1 MVISKA
7 HCFFEQSGIFK
18 KEFRKLGIA
27 AEDYDILNDFGETD
41 HVIDL
46 FEEITRA
53 YDGVKSV
60 FDDILASD
68 LIVAFFPCTR
78 FEEQILLNFKG
89 KNFGLKNWSEIQKLE
104 YNLCLHR
111 ELSHLYEMVTKLAIV
126 CLRRG
131 LKLVIENPYSS
142 QHYLVRYWSLPFT
155 FVDYDRTMRGDKF
168 KKPTQYWFVNCK
180 PSYNVIFEPQIIHK
194 EYKTIEFCSNKVER
208 SMITP
213 EYANRFIREFL
224 L

>member
-7 HCFFEQSGIFK
+7 HCFFEQSGTFK
-18 KEFRKLGIA
+18 KEFQKLGIA

-46 FEEITRA
+46 FNEITRA
-53 YDGVKSV
+53 YDGEKVV
-60 FDDILASD
+60 FDDILSSD

-78 FEEQILLNFKG
+78 FEDQILLSFRGNNSSF
-89 KNFGLKNWSEIQKLE
+89 KNWSETQKLE
-104 YNLCLHR
+104 YNLRLHR
-111 ELSHLYEMVTKLAIV
+111 ELSLFYEMVTKLAII

-131 LKLVIENPYSS
+131 LKLIIENPYSS
-142 QHYLVRYWSLPFT
+142 QHYLVKYWSLPST

-168 KKPTQYWFVNCK
+168 KKPTQYWFINCK

-194 EYKTIEFCSNKVER
+194 EYKTIASCSDKVER
-208 SMITP
+208 SMITL

>member
-7 HCFFEQSGIFK
+7 HCFFEQSGTFK

-46 FEEITRA
+46 FKEISSAYAGEESI
-53 YDGVKSV
+53 
-60 FDDILASD
+60 FDSILPSD
-68 LIVAFFPCTR
+68 LILAFFPCTR
-78 FEEQILLNFKG
+78 FENQI
-89 KNFGLKNWSEIQKLE
+89 GLHFRGTCTNCLELTVSEKLE
-104 YNLCLHR
+104 YDLRLHR
-111 ELSHLYEMVTKLAIV
+111 ELSYLYEMVTKLAIV
-126 CLRRG
+126 CMRRG

-142 QHYLVRYWSLPFT
+142 QHYLVRYWSLSAT
-155 FVDYDRTMRGDKF
+155 FVDCDRTNRGDKF
-168 KKPTQYWFVNCK
+168 KKPTQYWFINCT
-180 PSYNVIFEPQIIHK
+180 PSYNFIFEPQIIHK
-194 EYKTIEFCSNKVER
+194 EYKTIDRCSTKVER
-208 SMITP
+208 SIITS

>member
-7 HCFFEQSGIFK
+7 HCFFEQSGTFK
-18 KEFRKLGIA
+18 KEFQKLGIA
-27 AEDYDILNDFGETD
+27 AEDYDILDDFGETD

-46 FEEITRA
+46 FEEIIRA
-53 YDGVKSV
+53 YDGVESI
-60 FDDILASD
+60 FDNILASD

-78 FEEQILLNFKG
+78 FEDQVLLSFRGQNSGMRGFSQK
-89 KNFGLKNWSEIQKLE
+89 QKLE
-104 YNLCLHR
+104 YDLKLHS
-111 ELSHLYEMVTKLAIV
+111 ELSLFYEMVTKLAII

-131 LKLVIENPYSS
+131 LKLIIENPYSA
-142 QHYLVRYWSLPFT
+142 QHYLVRYWSLPSD
-155 FVDYDRTMRGDKF
+155 FVDNDRTLRGDKF
-168 KKPTQYWFVNCK
+168 KKPTQYWFINCK

-194 EYKTIEFCSNKVER
+194 EYKTIEYCSNKVER

>member
-7 HCFFEQSGIFK
+7 HCFFEQSGTFK
-18 KEFRKLGIA
+18 KEFQKLGIA

-46 FEEITRA
+46 FKEITRA
-53 YDGVKSV
+53 YDGVESV
-60 FDDILASD
+60 FDDILPSD

-78 FEEQILLNFKG
+78 FENQIGLEFRG
-89 KNFGLKNWSEIQKLE
+89 QGRGCKNKTDIEKLE
-104 YNLCLHR
+104 YNLRLHR
-111 ELSHLYEMVTKLAIV
+111 ELSILYEMVTKLAIV
-126 CLRRG
+126 CLQRG
-131 LKLVIENPYSS
+131 LKLIIENPHSS
-142 QHYLVRYWSLPFT
+142 QHYLVKYWSLPSA
-155 FVDYDRTMRGDKF
+155 FVDNDRTLRGDKF
-168 KKPTQYWFVNCK
+168 KKPTQYWFINCK

-194 EYKTIEFCSNKVER
+194 EYKTIEYCSNKVER
-208 SMITP
+208 SMITH

>member
-7 HCFFEQSGIFK
+7 HCFFEQSGTFK

-27 AEDYDILNDFGETD
+27 AEDYDILNDFDETD
-41 HVIDL
+41 YVIDL

-53 YDGVKSV
+53 YDGAESV
-60 FDDILASD
+60 FDDILPSD

-89 KNFGLKNWSEIQKLE
+89 NNYGLKNWTEIQKLE
-104 YNLCLHR
+104 HNLRLHR
-111 ELSHLYEMVTKLAIV
+111 ELSILYEMVTKLAIV
-126 CLRRG
+126 CLQRG
-131 LKLVIENPYSS
+131 LKLIIENPYSS
-142 QHYLVRYWSLPFT
+142 QHYLVKYWSLPST
-155 FVDYDRTMRGDKF
+155 FVDNDRTLRGDKF
-168 KKPTQYWFVNCK
+168 KKPTQYWFINCK

>member
-7 HCFFEQSGIFK
+7 HCFFEQSGTFK
-18 KEFRKLGIA
+18 KEFQKLGIA

-46 FEEITRA
+46 FNEITGA
-53 YDGVKSV
+53 YDGVESI
-60 FDDILASD
+60 FDDILPSD

-78 FEEQILLNFKG
+78 FEDQIALSFRGQRADLINKTD
-89 KNFGLKNWSEIQKLE
+89 LEKLE
-104 YNLCLHR
+104 YNLRLHQ
-111 ELSHLYEMVTKLAIV
+111 ELSLFYEMVTKLVIV

-131 LKLVIENPYSS
+131 LQLVIENPYST

-168 KKPTQYWFVNCK
+168 KKPTQYWFINCK

-194 EYKTIEFCSNKVER
+194 EYKKIKFGCNKVER
-208 SMITP
+208 SMIMP

>member
-7 HCFFEQSGIFK
+7 HCFFEQSGTFK
-18 KEFRKLGIA
+18 KEFQKLGIA

-53 YDGVKSV
+53 YDGVESI
-60 FDDILASD
+60 FDDILPSD

-78 FEEQILLNFKG
+78 FENQI
-89 KNFGLKNWSEIQKLE
+89 GLEFRGEGNGCRNKTDLEKLE
-104 YNLCLHR
+104 YNLRLHR
-111 ELSHLYEMVTKLAIV
+111 ELSYLYEMVTKLAIV

-131 LKLVIENPYSS
+131 LKLIIENPHSS
-142 QHYLVRYWSLPFT
+142 QHYLVKYWSLPST
-155 FVDYDRTMRGDKF
+155 FVDNDRTLRGDKF
-168 KKPTQYWFVNCK
+168 KKPTQYWFINCK

-194 EYKTIEFCSNKVER
+194 EYKTIEYCSNKVER

>member
-7 HCFFEQSGIFK
+7 HCFFEQSGTFK
-18 KEFRKLGIA
+18 KEFQKLGIA

-46 FEEITRA
+46 FEEIIKA
-53 YDGVKSV
+53 YDGLKSV
-60 FDDILASD
+60 FDDILSSD

-78 FEEQILLNFKG
+78 FEEQILLCFKG
-89 KNFGLKNWSEIQKLE
+89 KNFGLKNWSEIQKFE

-111 ELSHLYEMVTKLAIV
+111 ELSYLYEMVTKLAIV

-131 LKLVIENPYSS
+131 LKLIIENPYSS
-142 QHYLVRYWSLPFT
+142 QHYLVKYWSLSST
-155 FVDYDRTMRGDKF
+155 FVDYDRTLRGDKF
-168 KKPTQYWFVNCK
+168 KKPTQYWFINCK

-194 EYKTIEFCSNKVER
+194 EYKKIKFCHNKVER

>member
-7 HCFFEQSGIFK
+7 HCFFEQSGTFK
-18 KEFRKLGIA
+18 KEFQKLGIA

-53 YDGVKSV
+53 YDGVESI
-60 FDDILASD
+60 FDDILLSD

-78 FEEQILLNFKG
+78 FENQI
-89 KNFGLKNWSEIQKLE
+89 GLEFRGEGRGCMNKTDLEKLE
-104 YNLCLHR
+104 YNLRLHC
-111 ELSHLYEMVTKLAIV
+111 ELSYLYEMVTKLAIV
-126 CLRRG
+126 CLRRN
-131 LKLVIENPYSS
+131 LKLVIENPYSL
-142 QHYLVRYWSLPFT
+142 QHYLVKYWSLKSA
-155 FVDYDRTMRGDKF
+155 FVDNDRTLRGDKF
-168 KKPTQYWFVNCK
+168 KKPTQYWFINCK

-194 EYKTIEFCSNKVER
+194 EYKTIEYCSNKVER

>member
-7 HCFFEQSGIFK
+7 HCFFEQSGTFK
-18 KEFRKLGIA
+18 KEFQKLGIA

-46 FEEITRA
+46 FNEITRA
-53 YDGVKSV
+53 YDGVESI
-60 FDDILASD
+60 FDDILPSD

-78 FEEQILLNFKG
+78 FEDQIALSFRGQRADLINKTD
-89 KNFGLKNWSEIQKLE
+89 LEKLE
-104 YNLCLHR
+104 YNLRLHQ
-111 ELSHLYEMVTKLAIV
+111 ELSLFYEMVTKLVIV

-131 LKLVIENPYSS
+131 LKLVIENPYSA
-142 QHYLVRYWSLPFT
+142 QHYLVRYWSLPST
-155 FVDYDRTMRGDKF
+155 FVDYDRTLRGDKF
-168 KKPTQYWFVNCK
+168 KKPTQYWFVNCES
-180 PSYNVIFEPQIIHK
+180 SYNVVFEPQIIHK
-194 EYKTIEFCSNKVER
+194 EYKKIKFGNNKVER

>member
-7 HCFFEQSGIFK
+7 HCFFEQSGTFK
-18 KEFRKLGIA
+18 KEFQKLGIA

-53 YDGVKSV
+53 YNGVKSI
-60 FDDILASD
+60 FDDILLSD

-89 KNFGLKNWSEIQKLE
+89 NNYGLKNWSEIQKLE
-104 YNLCLHR
+104 YNLRLHR
-111 ELSHLYEMVTKLAIV
+111 ELSYLYEMVTKLAIV

-131 LKLVIENPYSS
+131 LKLIIENPHSS
-142 QHYLVRYWSLPFT
+142 QHYLVKYWSLQSA
-155 FVDYDRTMRGDKF
+155 FVDNDRTLRGDKF
-168 KKPTQYWFVNCK
+168 KKPTQYWFINCE

-194 EYKTIEFCSNKVER
+194 EYKTIEYCSNKVER

>member
-7 HCFFEQSGIFK
+7 HCFFEQSGTFK

-46 FEEITRA
+46 FGEITRA
-53 YDGVKSV
+53 YDGVESV

-78 FEEQILLNFKG
+78 FEVQI
-89 KNFGLKNWSEIQKLE
+89 GLEFRGQGSVIRTKTDLEKLE
-104 YNLCLHR
+104 YDLRLHR
-111 ELSHLYEMVTKLAIV
+111 ELSLFYEMVTKLVIV

-131 LKLVIENPYSS
+131 LKLVIENPYST
-142 QHYLVRYWSLPFT
+142 QHYLIRYWSLPFT
-155 FVDYDRTMRGDKF
+155 FVDYDRTLRGDKF
-168 KKPTQYWFVNCK
+168 KKPTQYWFINCK

-194 EYKTIEFCSNKVER
+194 EYKRIAWCSNKVER

>member
-7 HCFFEQSGIFK
+7 HCFFEQSGTFK
-18 KEFRKLGIA
+18 KEFQKLGVP
-27 AEDYDILNDFGETD
+27 AEDYDILNGFGETN

-46 FEEITRA
+46 FEKITRA
-53 YDGVKSV
+53 YDVVESI
-60 FDDILASD
+60 FDDILPSD
-68 LIVAFFPCTR
+68 VIVAFFPCTR

-89 KNFGLKNWSEIQKLE
+89 NNYGFKNWSEIQKLE
-104 YNLCLHR
+104 YNLRLHR
-111 ELSHLYEMVTKLAIV
+111 ELSYFYEMVTKLAIV

-131 LKLVIENPYSS
+131 LKLIIENPHSS
-142 QHYLVRYWSLPFT
+142 QHYLVKYWSLPST
-155 FVDYDRTMRGDKF
+155 FVDNDRTLRGDKF
-168 KKPTQYWFVNCK
+168 KKPTQYWFINCK

-194 EYKTIEFCSNKVER
+194 EYKTIEYCSNKVER

>member
-7 HCFFEQSGIFK
+7 HCLFEQSGTFK
-18 KEFRKLGIA
+18 KEFQKLGIA

-53 YDGVKSV
+53 YDGVESI
-60 FDDILASD
+60 FDDILPSD

-78 FEEQILLNFKG
+78 FEDQALLLFRGQNSRMKG
-89 KNFGLKNWSEIQKLE
+89 FTQEQKLE
-104 YNLCLHR
+104 YDLKLHS
-111 ELSHLYEMVTKLAIV
+111 ELSLFYEMVTKLAIV
-126 CLRRG
+126 CFRRG
-131 LKLVIENPYSS
+131 LKLIIENPYSS
-142 QHYLVRYWSLPFT
+142 QHYLVRYWSLPSN
-155 FVDYDRTMRGDKF
+155 FVDNDRTLRSDKF
-168 KKPTQYWFVNCK
+168 KKPTQYWFINCK
-180 PSYNVIFEPQIIHK
+180 PSYNVIFEPQTIHK
-194 EYKTIEFCSNKVER
+194 EYRTIEHCSNKVER

>member
-7 HCFFEQSGIFK
+7 HCFFEQSGTFK
-18 KEFRKLGIA
+18 KEFRKLGIE

-53 YDGVKSV
+53 YDGVESV
-60 FDDILASD
+60 FDDIMPSD

-78 FEEQILLNFKG
+78 FEDQVLLSFRGQNSGMRGFSQK
-89 KNFGLKNWSEIQKLE
+89 QKLE
-104 YNLCLHR
+104 YDLKLQL
-111 ELSHLYEMVTKLAIV
+111 ELSLFYEMVTKLAIV
-126 CLRRG
+126 CLDKG
-131 LKLVIENPYSS
+131 LKLVIENPYST
-142 QHYLVRYWSLPFT
+142 QHYLVRYWSLPST
-155 FVDYDRTMRGDKF
+155 FVDNDRTLRGDKF
-168 KKPTQYWFVNCK
+168 KKPTQYWFINCK

-194 EYKTIEFCSNKVER
+194 EYKTIECCSNKVER

>member
-7 HCFFEQSGIFK
+7 HCFFEQSGTFK

-53 YDGVKSV
+53 YDGVESI
-60 FDDILASD
+60 FDDIFSSD

-78 FEEQILLNFKG
+78 FEAQVLLSFRGQNSGMRGFSQK
-89 KNFGLKNWSEIQKLE
+89 QKLE
-104 YNLCLHR
+104 YELKLHL
-111 ELSHLYEMVTKLAIV
+111 ELSLFYEMVTKLAIV
-126 CLRRG
+126 CLDKG

-142 QHYLVRYWSLPFT
+142 QHYLVKYWSLPSE
-155 FVDYDRTMRGDKF
+155 FVDNDRTLRGDKF
-168 KKPTQYWFVNCK
+168 KKPTQYWFINCK

-194 EYKTIEFCSNKVER
+194 EYKTIEYCSNKVER

>member
-7 HCFFEQSGIFK
+7 HCFFEQSGTFK

-46 FEEITRA
+46 FNEITRA
-53 YDGVKSV
+53 YDGVESI
-60 FDDILASD
+60 FDDILPSD

-78 FEEQILLNFKG
+78 FEDQIALSFRGQRADLINKTD
-89 KNFGLKNWSEIQKLE
+89 LEKLE
-104 YNLCLHR
+104 YNLRLHQ
-111 ELSHLYEMVTKLAIV
+111 ELSLFYEMVTKLVIV

-131 LKLVIENPYSS
+131 LQLVIENPYST

-168 KKPTQYWFVNCK
+168 KKPTQYWFINCK

-194 EYKTIEFCSNKVER
+194 KYKKIKFGSNKVER

-213 EYANRFIREFL
+213 EYANRFISEFL

>member
-7 HCFFEQSGIFK
+7 HCFFEQSGTFK

-46 FEEITRA
+46 FEEIMSA
-53 YDGVKSV
+53 YNGVESV
-60 FDDILASD
+60 FDDILPSD

-78 FEEQILLNFKG
+78 FEDQALLLFRGQNSGMKG
-89 KNFGLKNWSEIQKLE
+89 FTQEQKLE
-104 YNLCLHR
+104 YDLKLHS
-111 ELSHLYEMVTKLAIV
+111 ELSLFYEMVTKLAII

-131 LKLVIENPYSS
+131 LKLIIENPYSS
-142 QHYLVRYWSLPFT
+142 QHYLVRYWSLPSD
-155 FVDYDRTMRGDKF
+155 FVDNDRTLRSDKF
-168 KKPTQYWFVNCK
+168 KKPTQYWFINCK

-194 EYKTIEFCSNKVER
+194 EYKTIKYRSNKVER

>member
-1 MVISKA
+1 ML
-7 HCFFEQSGIFK
+7 FEQSGTFK
-18 KEFRKLGIA
+18 KEFQKLGIA

-53 YDGVKSV
+53 YDGVESI
-60 FDDILASD
+60 FDDILSSD

-78 FEEQILLNFKG
+78 FENQIGLEFRG
-89 KNFGLKNWSEIQKLE
+89 QGCGCKNKTDIEKLE
-104 YNLCLHR
+104 YNLRLHR
-111 ELSHLYEMVTKLAIV
+111 ELSILYEMVTKLAIV
-126 CLRRG
+126 CLQRG
-131 LKLVIENPYSS
+131 LKLIIENPHSS
-142 QHYLVRYWSLPFT
+142 QHYLVKYWSLPSD
-155 FVDYDRTMRGDKF
+155 FVDNDRTLRGDKF
-168 KKPTQYWFVNCK
+168 KKPTQYWFINCE

-194 EYKTIEFCSNKVER
+194 EYKTIEYCSNKVER

>member
-7 HCFFEQSGIFK
+7 HCFFEQSGTFK

-27 AEDYDILNDFGETD
+27 AEDYDILDDFGETD

-46 FEEITRA
+46 FKEITRA
-53 YDGVKSV
+53 YDGAESI
-60 FDDILASD
+60 FDDIELSD

-78 FEEQILLNFKG
+78 FEDQVLLSFRGQNSGMRDFSQK
-89 KNFGLKNWSEIQKLE
+89 QKLE
-104 YNLCLHR
+104 YDLKLHL
-111 ELSHLYEMVTKLAIV
+111 ELSLFYEMVTKLAIV
-126 CLRRG
+126 CLDKG

-142 QHYLVRYWSLPFT
+142 QHYLVRYWSLPSA
-155 FVDYDRTMRGDKF
+155 FVDNDRTLRGDKF
-168 KKPTQYWFVNCK
+168 KKPTQYWFINCK

-194 EYKTIEFCSNKVER
+194 EYKTIEYCSNKVER

>member
-7 HCFFEQSGIFK
+7 HCFFEQSGTFK

-46 FEEITRA
+46 FKEITRA
-53 YDGVKSV
+53 YDGAESI
-60 FDDILASD
+60 FDDIELSD

-78 FEEQILLNFKG
+78 FEDQILLNFKG
-89 KNFGLKNWSEIQKLE
+89 NNSGLKNWSEMQKLE
-104 YNLCLHR
+104 YNLRLHR
-111 ELSHLYEMVTKLAIV
+111 ELSYLYEMVTKLAII

-131 LKLVIENPYSS
+131 LKLIIENPYSS
-142 QHYLVRYWSLPFT
+142 QHYLVRYWSLPSD
-155 FVDYDRTMRGDKF
+155 FVDNDRTLRGDKF
-168 KKPTQYWFVNCK
+168 KKPTQYWFINCK

-194 EYKTIEFCSNKVER
+194 EYKTIKYGNNKVER